1 MKPLGVALYGVNAH
15 QVQARLVGNPRA
27 RLVAIA
33 GVPEAEL
40 PPELRGDREVRRC
53 AGLDEL
59 LRDERVELVSL
70 CSPRRADQGA
80 EAIRCLRAGRH
91 VYAEKPCALREEE
104 LDAILAAATASGRNF
119 REMSGTAFA
128 QPYLAVRQVVQEGRI
143 GEVVQVFVQKSYPY
157 FDGRPQDEDVDGG
170 LIAQVGVHGVRL
182 VEHAACGFV
191 ESVEAIE
198 TGTGNPGRGGL
209 RMAASL
215 QMRLRNGGLATVIAN
230 YLNVRPSGVWGYEEF
245 RVFGT
250 RGFVETLEGGARTR
264 LVTVERDW
272 GPLDVS
278 APAPDDFD
286 RYVAALQGGA
296 PMPLSQEAELH
307 PTRIVLRARQGVQ
320 QHTTIGKRD
329 TTA

>member
-1 MKPLGVALYGVNAH
+1 MNSLGVGLYGINGH
-15 QVQARLVGNPRA
+15 QVQARLAGNPRA
-27 RLVAIA
+27 RLVAVA
-33 GVPEAEL
+33 GVPENEIPAEW
-40 PPELRGDREVRRC
+40 RGDRGVRRY

-59 LRDERVELVSL
+59 LRDDRVELVSL
-70 CSPRRADQGA
+70 CSPRRVDQAAD
-80 EAIRCLRAGRH
+80 AIRCLRAGRH
-91 VYAEKPCALREEE
+91 VYAEKPCALREED
-104 LDAILAAATASGRNF
+104 LDAILAAAAASGRSF

-128 QPYLAVRQVVQEGRI
+128 QPYLAMRQVVLEGRI

-157 FDGRPQDEDVDGG
+157 FNSRPQDEDVDGG

-198 TGTGNPGRGGL
+198 TGTGNPGPGGL

-230 YLNVRPSGVWGYEEF
+230 YLNLRATGVWGYEDF

-250 RGFVETLEGGARTR
+250 RGLVESTEGGARTR
-264 LVTVERDW
+264 LVTVEKDW

-278 APAPDDFD
+278 APGPDHFD
-286 RYVAALQGGA
+286 LYAAALAGGQ
-296 PMPLSQEAELH
+296 PMPLSAEEELH
-307 PTRIVLRARQGVQ
+307 PTRIVLRARKDA
-320 QHTTIGKRD
+320 HPTP
-329 TTA
+329 